1 MYSLSRCSIASQ
13 EARIANGIRKVVSRT
28 NGIEKP
34 STPSLKRIVSASQAW
49 LSTSWKAGLAGS
61 NRPQA
66 QSDKRNVAT
75 VVNSAA
81 QRAFER
87 TDSSSPRSVRMKA
100 APTSGRISRPERMP
114 RPSISALPRVR
125 RPSGSR

>member
-1 MYSLSRCSIASQ
+1 MVVSRTRKATMYSLSRCSIASQ

-49 LSTSWKAGLAGS
+49 VSTSWKAGLAGS

-81 QRAFER
+81 QRQDQEAGEDAEAEHQCPPPGPP
-87 TDSSSPRSVRMKA
+87 TVR
-100 APTSGRISRPERMP
+100 
-114 RPSISALPRVR
+114 
-125 RPSGSR
+125 